1 VINIRIEETG
11 HNRTSG
17 ESQMG
22 IKRFIQNQ
30 IFLPRLKKKEVLVV
44 YDPDRL
50 YEDLCLELDTRD
62 LKVVD
67 AGKSSITSR
76 DQALEALKELG
87 QSSSKLKGLLVYVP
101 AKAPETDEEK
111 MLDPFSLY
119 TVYGPNLFLTPSHHP
134 IR

>member
-1 VINIRIEETG
+1 
-11 HNRTSG
+11 
-17 ESQMG
+17 MG